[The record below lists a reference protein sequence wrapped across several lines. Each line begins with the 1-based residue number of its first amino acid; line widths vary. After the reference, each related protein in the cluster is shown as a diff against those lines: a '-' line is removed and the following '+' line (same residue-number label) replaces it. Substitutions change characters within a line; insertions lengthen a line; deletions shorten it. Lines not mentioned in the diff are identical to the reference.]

1 MKTLNDDL
9 VLNWDGKLLDPF
21 NLQDSD
27 FDDIAMQAAV
37 TLSGLKRFWCQTL
50 YPYTVAQHCLSMV
63 KYFEGNVELQQW
75 AISHEIFEALTG
87 MDIPTPVKKKMPEY
101 KIAENKALEQFARL
115 YDLTPPTPAI
125 VKTVDRGLMVM
136 EALAL
141 MKKNPNF
148 DWVALYGEPAN
159 AELYKLGASEEEIK
173 NDFLITW
180 HKLFGRL

>member
-1 MKTLNDDL
+1 MKTLDDEL

-21 NLQDSD
+21 NLKDSD

-37 TLSGLKRFWCQTL
+37 TLSGLRRFWVQTI

-63 KYFEGNVELQQW
+63 KFFEGNLELQKW

-87 MDIPTPVKKKMPEY
+87 MDVPTPWKKKMPEY

-115 YDLTPPTPAI
+115 FGLTPPTPNI
-125 VKTVDRGLMVM
+125 VKKVDKGLMVM

-141 MKKNPNF
+141 MKKNPDF
-148 DWVALYGEPAN
+148 DWIALYGDPAD
-159 AELYKLGASEEEIK
+159 AKLYKLGASEEEIR

-180 HKLFGRL
+180 QELFGRL